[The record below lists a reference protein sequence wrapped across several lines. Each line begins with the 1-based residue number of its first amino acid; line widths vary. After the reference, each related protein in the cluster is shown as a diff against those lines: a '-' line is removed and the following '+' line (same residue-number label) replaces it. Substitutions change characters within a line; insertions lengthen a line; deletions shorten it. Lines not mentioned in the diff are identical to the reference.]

1 MTRPQQIQI
10 DISPTGN
17 SQLQTS
23 GFTGKTCQEASRFL
37 EQALGQ
43 KISET
48 LTSEYFLAN
57 THQQQTQQMK
67 GPS

>member
-1 MTRPQQIQI
+1 MTTPQQIQI
-10 DISPTGN
+10 DISPTGE

-37 EQALGQ
+37 EQALGH
-43 KISET
+43 KTSET
-48 LTSEYFLAN
+48 LTSEYFQAT

-67 GPS
+67 DLS

>member
-1 MTRPQQIQI
+1 MTTPQQIRI
-10 DISPTGN
+10 DVSPTGE

-37 EQALGQ
+37 EQALGH
-43 KISET
+43 KTSET
-48 LTSEYFLAN
+48 LTSEYFQAT

-67 GPS
+67 EPS

>member
-1 MTRPQQIQI
+1 MTMQQQIRI
-10 DISPTGN
+10 DISPTGE

-37 EQALGQ
+37 ERALGL
-43 KISET
+43 KTSET
-48 LTSEYFLAN
+48 LTSEYFQAT

-67 GPS
+67 DLS